1 MFNRELKRNIWTEL
15 SGPKLFIS
23 PFIILISLLIAYKVS
38 GVSGVNSISFHLLA
52 FILIVGGLKVASE
65 SVINEVN
72 NRTWILQKMS
82 GIGAFEMS
90 IGKLFGSTIYIWYT
104 SLFLIITYIASTFIG
119 SKEEGT
125 KLLTLIYLIL
135 LSISGYAMVIT
146 FSLLTVRR
154 KRFTKNIKKTAL
166 FLISVLVI
174 YTAAYM
180 LFENSSGRTVSEI
193 YWYGIKFT
201 ELGFGVFTIV
211 VVSIF
216 SVLALYRSMRLEL
229 QYKNTPIVWLI
240 FLGFIFIYI
249 FGLYFKNNIMDNEPL
264 SLIYFLIVT
273 ILTYLSM
280 LIESFNPAVIRKIIM
295 TIKRKDKKELFT
307 MLPLWIINISILIV
321 LSFPFFHTRALRLLP
336 FIILF
341 YLLRD
346 ISVFYSIN
354 TSKIKRSSIFIL
366 LYLASIYGLLPS
378 LLKQF
383 DNGLEI
389 LFWPDIDRQSI
400 TLITASVQ
408 MLISFFIL
416 WRKRSVILKVE

>member
-1 MFNRELKRNIWTEL
+1 MINRELKRNIWTEL

-23 PFIILISLLIAYKVS
+23 PFVIILSLLIAYKVS

-52 FILIVGGLKVASE
+52 FILIFGGVKVASE

-104 SLFLIITYIASTFIG
+104 SLFLIITYIATTLIG